1 MKKPNLISALAIA
14 AVTATSLTLPATASA
29 TSYTREEVRVVR
41 DDHQRNPS
49 LHRVH
54 DVDRRYIKRHRDY
67 RGHGHSHSRWAPTR
81 HHHDRGHHYGHKHK
95 HQQRY
100 DYRPVERHQRRHNDD
115 LRVRILYD
123 LHL

>member
-1 MKKPNLISALAIA
+1 MKKPNLISALAIV
-14 AVTATSLTLPATASA
+14 AVTATTLTLPATASA
-29 TSYTREEVRVVR
+29 SSYTREEVRVVR
-41 DDHQRNPS
+41 DDHQRDPNF
-49 LHRVH
+49 HRVH
-54 DVDRRYIKRHRDY
+54 NVDRRYIKRHRDY
-67 RGHGHSHSRWAPTR
+67 RGHSHSRWAPTR